1 MAVDLPA
8 PSGPVRMLHGTR
20 VVSAAISLAVFDAR
34 ARVLVGSTD
43 GRFHAALWSFGL
55 VALTALRRVYR
66 YFSSSNR
73 RTAAICV
80 YRYSC
85 TTAALRASLYS
96 CVSLHCAL
104 SLGAARS
111 WQRIGFCGL
120 MRTR

>member
-55 VALTALRRVYR
+55 VALTALRRV
-66 YFSSSNR
+66 F
-73 RTAAICV
+73 TAASPRPALEGLQKFVCLALV
-80 YRYSC
+80 HEC
-85 TTAALRASLYS
+85 TLY
-96 CVSLHCAL
+96 
-104 SLGAARS
+104 
-111 WQRIGFCGL
+111 
-120 MRTR
+120 M

>member
-55 VALTALRRVYR
+55 VALTALRRVLPLLLVQQQKDC
-66 YFSSSNR
+66 SNL
-73 RTAAICV
+73 CV
-80 YRYSC
+80 
-85 TTAALRASLYS
+85 
-96 CVSLHCAL
+96 
-104 SLGAARS
+104 
-111 WQRIGFCGL
+111 
-120 MRTR
+120 